1 MQSMRKLRLC
11 EAAFKGTEVLSEFIG
26 KKIVDLIPRTARNIA
41 VIGSN
46 AADVSAEFRPYNPD
60 SKIKLFPSIKRF
72 VMAIKERP
80 DVTYQTAVVLDAYA
94 NDPEFHAQLAELKDH
109 LVEGGMI
116 LTCIANP
123 FYFRHVEQKIG
134 KDTKLSAQ
142 LLAGLAEKQK
152 AFQAQTNFMLKG
164 TGLFFDHL
172 FQFPDPEANSWIAN
186 KKEVLDEGA
195 KKLLQSMIMS
205 LSAER
210 LIMRLM
216 DHQVPQL
223 RIQAQIL
230 KPVGGVN
237 DVRIHEPLS
246 ALSSLPGVLS
256 HASRAEKLIVNS
268 PTNMNKV
275 FIWHRP
281 ILTLKEGLKHIQSLR
296 KAGYLIITEFDDHHT
311 PWPAIESNKFLN
323 FAGVHAVQTTNDELA
338 DLFREFN
345 PHIGVFP
352 NQLNKMPA
360 RDLRQVSE
368 VPNIFFGAL
377 NRQDDWKPI
386 MPQINEMLK
395 DVSGDFHFDVVF
407 DQEFFDALETD
418 KKSFTPECEYSE
430 YLEILKKA
438 DIALLPLQDTEFN
451 RMKSDLKL
459 VEVAGSGAV
468 AIASPVVYEQTD
480 PEGKFV
486 EFAAAPAQYADKLKM
501 LIEDPEYRFERQ
513 LRGRRYVRG
522 NRLLHHNMGARYN
535 WIRELLENKEIL
547 DQELGKRLS
556 ALS

>member
-1 MQSMRKLRLC
+1 M
-11 EAAFKGTEVLSEFIG
+11 LSDFIR

-60 SKIKLFPSIKRF
+60 CKVKLFPSIKRF
-72 VMAIKERP
+72 VMAVQERP
-80 DVTYQTAVVLDAYA
+80 EVTYQTAVVLDAYA
-94 NDPEFHAQLAELKDH
+94 NDADFHTQLTELKEH

-116 LTCIANP
+116 LTCVINP
-123 FYFRHVEQKIG
+123 FYYQFVEQKIG
-134 KDTKLSAQ
+134 KETKLSAQ
-142 LLAGLAEKQK
+142 LLTGLMEKQK
-152 AFQAQTNFMLKG
+152 TFQAQVNLLLKD

-172 FQFPDPEANSWIAN
+172 FQFPNPTAQSWVTG
-186 KKEVLDEGA
+186 KMEEVDNNGQ
-195 KKLLQSMIMS
+195 KLLRTMMMS
-205 LSAER
+205 FCAER

-223 RIQAQIL
+223 RIQAQVL

-237 DVRIHEPLS
+237 DVRIHEPLT

-256 HASRAEKLIVNS
+256 HASRAEKLVVNS
-268 PTNMNKV
+268 PTNMNKI

-281 ILTLKEGLKHIQSLR
+281 ILTLDEGLKHIQSLR
-296 KAGYLIITEFDDHHT
+296 KAGYLIITEFDDHYS
-311 PWPAIESNKFLN
+311 PWPAIEANKYLN
-323 FAGVHAVQTTNDELA
+323 FVGVHAVQTTKEELA

-360 RDLRQVSE
+360 RDLRQASE

-386 MPQINEMLK
+386 MPQINEILK
-395 DVSGDFHFDVVF
+395 GVSGDFHFDVVF
-407 DQEFFDALETD
+407 DKEFFDALETD
-418 KKSFTPECEYSE
+418 KKSFAPECEYSE
-430 YLEILKKA
+430 YLEILQKA

-480 PEGKFV
+480 PEAKFV
-486 EFAAAPAQYADKLKM
+486 EFATNPAQFAEKLKM

-522 NRLLHHNMGARYN
+522 NRLLHHSMGARYN